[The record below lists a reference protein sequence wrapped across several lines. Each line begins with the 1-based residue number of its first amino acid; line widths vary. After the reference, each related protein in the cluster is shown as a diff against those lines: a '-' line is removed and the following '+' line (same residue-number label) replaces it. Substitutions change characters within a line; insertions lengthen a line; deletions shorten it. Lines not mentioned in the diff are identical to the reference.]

1 MDRFVTLMLAGDV
14 MTGRG
19 IDQILAHPSEPTLY
33 ETFVTSALDYVRIAE
48 EASGPIPRE
57 VDPAYVW
64 GDALAAIERARPDL
78 RIVNLETAV
87 TMAGRP
93 WPKGINYRMNPKN
106 IACLTAAGLDC
117 CVLANNHVLDWGRE
131 GLAETLE
138 TLDAAG
144 IATVGAGRNAVEAEA
159 PAILPL
165 PGGGR
170 VLVYAF
176 AAPSAGAP
184 DDWAA
189 TAERSGVNFLAAPTR
204 AAADRIAERIR
215 RDREPGDIVVLSLH
229 SGSNWGFDVAD
240 ADRAFARRLVESGV
254 DVLFGHSSHHAK
266 AIEIHNRRPI
276 FYGTGDFLNDY
287 EGIGIR
293 DPYRDDLV
301 LLYLCRIGRADGR
314 LERLDMVPFRIR
326 KFRLNAASSD
336 DARWLR
342 ATMDRECRRFGGS
355 VAMGADNVLTLEPE
369 PKDIDRS

>member
-93 WPKGINYRMNPKN
+93 WPKGINYRMDPKN

-144 IATVGAGRNAVEAEA
+144 IATAGAGRNAVEAEA

-204 AAADRIAERIR
+204 AAADRIGERIR

-342 ATMDRECRRFGGS
+342 TTMDRECRRFGGS
-355 VAMGADNVLTLEPE
+355 VAIGADNVLTLEPE